1 MGIEQE
7 AQISPESRNEREQIL
22 GEYGQQMETYQ
33 SITKKVG
40 SLERRYPPDT
50 RDKAISFDILETDE
64 DRHQNHL
71 RLIETAKKLGKS
83 KEDVLV
89 DIIRWENSLQEY
101 DLPEFSI
108 LKSSDIVDMQGFHS
122 RIQFNIDNDKGKP
135 ALPTPLDKV
144 FGDYEFGEKTYD
156 GVVERVLSEDEILL
170 VFSINPIEDYDGEE
184 IEPDDF
190 KEREK
195 RAEAL
200 AHEIGG
206 EYFDNYQGG
215 YHETSAHII
224 GVVFP
229 INDLEK
235 VANVIRNN
243 PEKFRLGK

>member
-33 SITKKVG
+33 RITKRVR
-40 SLERRYPPDT
+40 SLERRYPPDS
-50 RDKAISFDILETDE
+50 RDKAISFDILETDK

-122 RIQFNIDNDKGKP
+122 GIQFNIYEDERRP
-135 ALPTPLDKV
+135 APPTPLDRV
-144 FGDYEFGEKTYD
+144 FGDYELGEETYG
-156 GVVERVLSEDEILL
+156 GVAERVFRVFPEYKILI
-170 VFSINPIEDYDGEE
+170 VFSINPIG
-184 IEPDDF
+184 
-190 KEREK
+190 
-195 RAEAL
+195 A
-200 AHEIGG
+200 
-206 EYFDNYQGG
+206 
-215 YHETSAHII
+215 
-224 GVVFP
+224 
-229 INDLEK
+229 
-235 VANVIRNN
+235 
-243 PEKFRLGK
+243 

>member
-33 SITKKVG
+33 RITKRVR
-40 SLERRYPPDT
+40 SLERRYPPDS
-50 RDKAISFDILETDE
+50 RDKAISFEILETDKG
-64 DRHQNHL
+64 RHQNHL

-108 LKSSDIVDMQGFHS
+108 LKSSDIVDTQGFHS
-122 RIQFNIDNDKGKP
+122 RIQFNIDEHKGRP
-135 ALPTPLDKV
+135 ASPTPLDKV
-144 FGDYEFGEKTYD
+144 FGDYEFGKETDEGVMEK
-156 GVVERVLSEDEILL
+156 VLSEDEILL
-170 VFSINPIEDYDGEE
+170 FGE
-184 IEPDDF
+184 F
-190 KEREK
+190 LKSLEREK

-243 PEKFRLGK
+243 PEKFRLGKDFYASNP